1 MDRYEYKGRK
11 FVVRWDQRDDRD
23 RRDDRGDHD
32 LRDHIRDR
40 REDHGGKKGTYIFIF
55 ILLQLVHSVAL
66 Y

>member
-11 FVVRWDQRDDRD
+11 FVVRWDQRD

-32 LRDHIRDR
+32 LRDHIRDHQ
-40 REDHGGKKGTYIFIF
+40 DHGGKKGTYIFIF

-66 Y
+66 C